1 MTFTI
6 EFVMIALLSYL
17 LGSIPFSLL
26 FGKLWGVDIRT
37 KGSGNV
43 GAVNTIRSAG
53 KIPGA
58 LALFFDVG
66 KGAIAILLAKYLL
79 NLADNLMI
87 VIGVCSVIGHA
98 YPIFLKFRGGKCVA
112 TSAGVMLILSP
123 IAILV
128 SLVTY
133 GVAFFCSNKTP
144 FIASTAGTIVFPI
157 FTVWAH
163 HYQPQ
168 LYSPLLDL
176 DYNYF
181 LTATIFLFVL
191 ILYRHLPNYRQ
202 WLQQGPGQL

>member
-1 MTFTI
+1 MTFNI
-6 EFVMIALLSYL
+6 EFVLIVLFSYL
-17 LGSIPFSLL
+17 LGSVPFSLL
-26 FGKLWGVDIRT
+26 FGNLWGVDIRT

-53 KIPGA
+53 KIPGV
-58 LALFFDVG
+58 LALFFDVS
-66 KGAIAILLAKYLL
+66 KGALAIILAKYWL

-87 VIGVCSVIGHA
+87 VVGLCSVIGHA

-123 IAILV
+123 VAILV
-128 SLVTY
+128 SLVVY
-133 GVAFFCSNKTP
+133 GIGFFFSNKTP

-157 FTVWAH
+157 FTVWAY

-168 LYSPLLDL
+168 WYSPLLDL

-191 ILYRHLPNYRQ
+191 ILYRHTPNYRQ
-202 WLQQGPGQL
+202 WLSDRGS

>member
-1 MTFTI
+1 MTFNI
-6 EFVMIALLSYL
+6 EFLLIASLSYL
-17 LGSIPFSLL
+17 LGSIPFSLF

-37 KGSGNV
+37 QGSGNV
-43 GAVNTIRSAG
+43 GAVNTIRLAG

-66 KGAIAILLAKYLL
+66 KGAIAIIFAKYWL
-79 NLADNLMI
+79 NLADNFMI

-98 YPIFLKFRGGKCVA
+98 YPIYLKFRGGKCVA
-112 TSAGVMLILSP
+112 TSAGVMLVLSP

-128 SLVTY
+128 SLLLY
-133 GVAFFCSNKTP
+133 GIAFFCSNKTP
-144 FIASTAGTIVFPI
+144 FIASTVGTAAFPI

-168 LYSPLLDL
+168 WYSPLLDL

-181 LTATIFLFVL
+181 LIATIFLFVL
-191 ILYRHLPNYRQ
+191 ILYRHTPNYRQ
-202 WLQQGPGQL
+202 WLSNRRN

>member
-1 MTFTI
+1 MIFNI
-6 EFVMIALLSYL
+6 EFVLIVLLSYL
-17 LGSIPFSLL
+17 LGSIPFSLF

-43 GAVNTIRSAG
+43 GAVNAIRSAG

-66 KGAIAILLAKYLL
+66 KGALAIILAKYWL

-87 VIGVCSVIGHA
+87 VIGVSSVIGHA
-98 YPIFLKFRGGKCVA
+98 YPVFLKFRGGKCVA
-112 TSAGVMLILSP
+112 TSAGVMLVLSP

-128 SLVTY
+128 SLLLY
-133 GVAFFCSNKTP
+133 GIAFFCSNKTP
-144 FIASTAGTIVFPI
+144 FIASTVGTAVFPI
-157 FTVWAH
+157 FTVWAY

-168 LYSPLLDL
+168 WYSPLLDL

-181 LTATIFLFVL
+181 LIATMFLFVL
-191 ILYRHLPNYRQ
+191 ILYRHTPNYRQ
-202 WLQQGPGQL
+202 WLSNRRN

>member
-1 MTFTI
+1 MIFNI
-6 EFVMIALLSYL
+6 EFVLIVLLSYL
-17 LGSIPFSLL
+17 LGSIPFSLF

-43 GAVNTIRSAG
+43 GAVNAIRSAG

-66 KGAIAILLAKYLL
+66 KGALAIILAKYWL

-87 VIGVCSVIGHA
+87 AIGVSSVIGHA
-98 YPIFLKFRGGKCVA
+98 YPVFLKFRGGKCVA
-112 TSAGVMLILSP
+112 TSAGVMLVLSP

-128 SLVTY
+128 SLLLY
-133 GVAFFCSNKTP
+133 GIAFFCSNKTP
-144 FIASTAGTIVFPI
+144 FIASTVGTAAFPI
-157 FTVWAH
+157 FTVWAY

-168 LYSPLLDL
+168 WYSPLLDL

-181 LTATIFLFVL
+181 LIATIFLFVL
-191 ILYRHLPNYRQ
+191 ILYRHTPNYRQ
-202 WLQQGPGQL
+202 WLSNRRN